1 MSPAPSTA
9 MLIAALE
16 RVARYLDNDAAHTTN
31 EPERAALIARAAIC
45 RQAAGRLEQLT
56 AFRELSN

>member
-9 MLIAALE
+9 LLIAALE
-16 RVARYLDNDAAHTTN
+16 RVARYLENDAAHT
-31 EPERAALIARAAIC
+31 PDAQERTALTARATIC

-56 AFRELSN
+56 AASGFSN